1 VKRTLVLGALL
12 AAGLLSVAIAAQQA
26 PPPPPPPTANDVMVE
41 KVRDNL
47 YVLRGGFGGNTAAF
61 ITANGVVLVDTK
73 LPGWGQPLLQK
84 LKTITPKPV
93 TTVINTHWHFDHVSG
108 NVEMPANVEFVTHE
122 NTKTFMEQQ
131 NPVYQNFFTQHNGHG
146 MPTRTFRDT
155 MTLGSGSDRIE
166 LRYFGRAHTGGD
178 AFVIFPALR
187 IAHVGD
193 VFPNKGLPNIDK
205 DNGGS
210 GVAYADTIDKA
221 AKSLAGMTAIING
234 HADVQTTAAD
244 LREYGAFIRDFTT
257 AVRAAKEAGKTIDQF
272 VKEWKTPATY
282 KDYLA
287 ADAPT
292 GVPNISQADFARNA
306 ATVIWEE
313 LK

>member
-1 VKRTLVLGALL
+1 MKRTLVLGALL
-12 AAGLLSVAIAAQQA
+12 AAGLLSVAVAAQQT
-26 PPPPPPPTANDVMVE
+26 PPPTANDVMVE

-73 LPGWGQPLLQK
+73 LPGWGQPLLDT
-84 LKTITPKPV
+84 LKRLTPKPV

-122 NTKTFMEQQ
+122 NTKTSMEQQ
-131 NPVYQNFFTQHNGHG
+131 NRVYQNFFKQRDGHG
-146 MPTRTFRDT
+146 MPTKTFRDT

-193 VFPNKGLPNIDK
+193 VFPNKGLPAIDK

-221 AKSLAGMTAIING
+221 AKGLADMTALVNG
-234 HADVQTTAAD
+234 HADAQTTVAD
-244 LREYGAFIRDFTT
+244 LREYGAFIRDFTI
-257 AVRAAKEAGKTIDQF
+257 AVRAAKKSGKTVDQF
-272 VKEWKTPATY
+272 VKEWKTPANYTG
-282 KDYLA
+282 YLA

-292 GVPNISQADFARNA
+292 GVPDITQADFARNA

>member
-1 VKRTLVLGALL
+1 MKRTLVLGSLL
-12 AAGLLSVAIAAQQA
+12 AAGVLTVAAAAQQT
-26 PPPPPPPTANDVMVE
+26 PPPPTANDVMVE

-61 ITANGVVLVDTK
+61 ITASGIVLVDTK
-73 LPGWGQPLLQK
+73 LPGWGQPLLDT
-84 LKTITPKPV
+84 LNRLTPKPV

-122 NTKTFMEQQ
+122 NTKTAMEQQ
-131 NPVYQNFFTQHNGHG
+131 NPVYQNFFKQRNGHG

-187 IAHVGD
+187 IAHAGD
-193 VFPNKGLPNIDK
+193 VFPNKGLPNIDT

-210 GVAYADTIDKA
+210 GIAYADTIDRA
-221 AKSLAGMTAIING
+221 AKGLADMTAIITG
-234 HADVQTTAAD
+234 HGDAQTTAAD
-244 LREYGAFIRDFTT
+244 LREYGAFIREFTT
-257 AVRAAKEAGKTIDQF
+257 AVRAARKAGKTVDQF
-272 VKEWKTPATY
+272 VKEWKTPAKY
-282 KDYLA
+282 KGYAA

-292 GVPNISQADFARNA
+292 GVPNISQADFARSA
-306 ATVIWEE
+306 ATAIWEE
-313 LK
+313 LQ

>member
-1 VKRTLVLGALL
+1 MKRTLVLGALL
-12 AAGLLSVAIAAQQA
+12 AADLLSIAVAAQQA
-26 PPPPPPPTANDVMVE
+26 PPPTANDVMVE

-47 YVLRGGFGGNTAAF
+47 YVLRGGLGGHTAAF
-61 ITANGVVLVDTK
+61 VTANGVVLVDTK
-73 LPGWGQPLLQK
+73 LPGWGQPLLDT
-84 LKTITPKPV
+84 LKRLTPKPV

-122 NTKTFMEQQ
+122 NTKTSMERQ
-131 NPVYQNFFTQHNGHG
+131 NPVYQNFFKQRNGHG
-146 MPTRTFRDT
+146 MPTKTFRDT

-193 VFPNKGLPNIDK
+193 VFPNKGLPAIDR

-210 GVAYADTIDKA
+210 GVGYADTIDKA
-221 AKSLAGMTAIING
+221 AKGLADMTALVNG
-234 HADVQTTAAD
+234 HADAQTTVAD
-244 LREYGAFIRDFTT
+244 LREYGAFIRDFTI
-257 AVRAAKEAGKTIDQF
+257 AVRAAKKSGKTVDEF
-272 VKEWKTPATY
+272 VKEWKTPAKY
-282 KDYLA
+282 KGYLA

-292 GVPNISQADFARNA
+292 GVPDITQTDFARNA

>member
-1 VKRTLVLGALL
+1 MKLILVLGSLL
-12 AAGLLSVAIAAQQA
+12 AAGVLSVAIAAQQQQT
-26 PPPPPPPTANDVMVE
+26 PPTANDVMVE

-47 YVLRGGFGGNTAAF
+47 YVLRGGAGGNTAAF

-84 LKTITPKPV
+84 LKTLTPKPV
-93 TTVINTHWHFDHVSG
+93 TTVINTHSHFDHVSG
-108 NVEMPANVEFVTHE
+108 NVDMPANVEVVTHE
-122 NTKTFMEQQ
+122 NAKTYMEA
-131 NPVYQNFFTQHNGHG
+131 NPVYKTFFKNGHG

-155 MTLGSGSDRIE
+155 MTLGSGNDRIE
-166 LRYFGRAHTGGD
+166 LRYFGPAHTGGD

-187 IAHVGD
+187 IAHAGD
-193 VFPNKGLPNIDK
+193 VFPNKGMPIIDK

-210 GVAYADTIDKA
+210 GLDYADTIDKA
-221 AKSLAGMTAIING
+221 AKSLTGMTAIING
-234 HADVQTTAAD
+234 HADAQTTGAD
-244 LREYGAFIRDFTT
+244 LREYGAFVREFTT

-272 VKEWKTPATY
+272 VKEWKTPAKY

-292 GVPNISQADFARNA
+292 GLPNISQANFVRDT

-313 LK
+313 IK

>member
-1 VKRTLVLGALL
+1 LKRTLVLGALL
-12 AAGLLSVAIAAQQA
+12 AAGLLSVAAAAQQT
-26 PPPPPPPTANDVMVE
+26 PPPTANDVMVD
-41 KVRDNL
+41 KIRDNF
-47 YVLRGGFGGNTAAF
+47 YVLRGGLGGNTAAF

-73 LPGWGQPLLQK
+73 TPGWGQPLLDT
-84 LKTITPKPV
+84 LRTLTPKPV
-93 TTVINTHWHFDHVSG
+93 MTVINTHWHFDHVSG

-122 NTKTFMEQQ
+122 NTKTSMGQQ
-131 NPVYQNFFTQHNGHG
+131 NAVYQDFFKQHKGHG
-146 MPTRTFRDT
+146 MPTKTFRDT

-166 LRYFGRAHTGGD
+166 LRYFGRAHTRGD

-193 VFPNKGLPNIDK
+193 VFPNKGLPSIDK

-221 AKSLAGMTAIING
+221 AKGLADMTALVNG
-234 HADVQTTAAD
+234 HAAAQTTVAD

-257 AVRAAKEAGKTIDQF
+257 AVRAAKQSGKTIDQF
-272 VKEWKTPATY
+272 VKEWKTPAKY
-282 KDYLA
+282 KGYAA

-292 GVPNISQADFARNA
+292 GVPNITQAYFARNA
-306 ATVIWEE
+306 ATAIWEE

>member
-1 VKRTLVLGALL
+1 MKRTLVLGSLL
-12 AAGLLSVAIAAQQA
+12 AAGILTVAVVAQQA
-26 PPPPPPPTANDVMVE
+26 APPPTANDVTVE
-41 KVRDNL
+41 KVKDNL

-84 LKTITPKPV
+84 LNTITPKPV
-93 TTVINTHWHFDHVSG
+93 TTIINTHSHFDHVSG
-108 NVEMPANVEFVTHE
+108 NVDMPANVEVVTHQ
-122 NTKTFMEQQ
+122 NSKTYMEA
-131 NPVYQNFFTQHNGHG
+131 NPVYKTFFKNGHG

-155 MTLGSGSDRIE
+155 MTLGSGNDRIE
-166 LRYFGRAHTGGD
+166 LRYFGPAHTGGD
-178 AFVIFPALR
+178 AFVVFSALR
-187 IAHVGD
+187 IAHAGD
-193 VFPNKGLPNIDK
+193 VFPNKGLPLIDK

-210 GVAYADTIDKA
+210 GVAYADTIDRA
-221 AKSLAGMTAIING
+221 ATSLAAMTAIING
-234 HADVQTTAAD
+234 HADAQTTAAD
-244 LREYGAFIRDFTT
+244 LREYGAFIREFTT

-272 VKEWKTPATY
+272 VKEWKTPAKY

-292 GVPNISQADFARNA
+292 GLPNISQADFARNT

-313 LK
+313 IK

>member
-1 VKRTLVLGALL
+1 MKRTLVLGALL
-12 AAGLLSVAIAAQQA
+12 AASLLSVAVAAQQT
-26 PPPPPPPTANDVMVE
+26 PPPPTANDVMVE

-73 LPGWGQPLLQK
+73 LPGWGQPLLDT
-84 LKTITPKPV
+84 LKRLTPKPV

-122 NTKTFMEQQ
+122 NTKTSMEQQ
-131 NPVYQNFFTQHNGHG
+131 NPVYQNYFKQHNGHG
-146 MPTRTFRDT
+146 MPTKTFRDT

-178 AFVIFPALR
+178 AFVIFSA
-187 IAHVGD
+187 
-193 VFPNKGLPNIDK
+193 
-205 DNGGS
+205 
-210 GVAYADTIDKA
+210 
-221 AKSLAGMTAIING
+221 
-234 HADVQTTAAD
+234 

-257 AVRAAKEAGKTIDQF
+257 AVRAAKKSGKTVDQF
-272 VKEWKTPATY
+272 VKEWKTPAKY
-282 KDYLA
+282 KGYLA

-292 GVPNISQADFARNA
+292 GVPDITQTDFARNA

>member
-1 VKRTLVLGALL
+1 MKRTLVLGALL
-12 AAGLLSVAIAAQQA
+12 AADLLSIAVAAQQA
-26 PPPPPPPTANDVMVE
+26 PPPTANDVMVE

-47 YVLRGGFGGNTAAF
+47 YVLRGGLGGNTAAF
-61 ITANGVVLVDTK
+61 VTANGVVLVDTK
-73 LPGWGQPLLQK
+73 LPGWGQPLLDT
-84 LKTITPKPV
+84 LKRLTPKPV

-122 NTKTFMEQQ
+122 NTKTSMERQ
-131 NPVYQNFFTQHNGHG
+131 NPVYQNFFKQRNGHG
-146 MPTRTFRDT
+146 MPTKTFRDT

-193 VFPNKGLPNIDK
+193 VFPNKGLPAIDR

-210 GVAYADTIDKA
+210 GVGYADTIDKA
-221 AKSLAGMTAIING
+221 AKGLADMTALVNG
-234 HADVQTTAAD
+234 HADAQTTVAD
-244 LREYGAFIRDFTT
+244 LREYGAFIRDFTI
-257 AVRAAKEAGKTIDQF
+257 AVRAAKKSGKTVDEF
-272 VKEWKTPATY
+272 VKEWKTPAKY
-282 KDYLA
+282 KGYLA

-292 GVPNISQADFARNA
+292 GVPDITQTDFARNA

>member
-1 VKRTLVLGALL
+1 MKRTLVLASLL
-12 AAGLLSVAIAAQQA
+12 AAGVLTVAAAAQQT
-26 PPPPPPPTANDVMVE
+26 PPPPTANDVMVE

-61 ITANGVVLVDTK
+61 ITASGIVLVDTK
-73 LPGWGQPLLQK
+73 LPGWGRPLLDT
-84 LKTITPKPV
+84 LNRLTPKPV

-122 NTKTFMEQQ
+122 NTKTAMEQQ
-131 NPVYQNFFTQHNGHG
+131 NPVYQNFFKQRNGHG

-187 IAHVGD
+187 IAHAGD
-193 VFPNKGLPNIDK
+193 VVPNKGLPNIDT

-210 GVAYADTIDKA
+210 GIAYADTIDRA
-221 AKSLAGMTAIING
+221 AKGLADMTAIITG
-234 HADVQTTAAD
+234 HGDAQTTAAD
-244 LREYGAFIRDFTT
+244 LREYGAFIREFTT
-257 AVRAAKEAGKTIDQF
+257 AVRAARKAGKTVDQF
-272 VKEWKTPATY
+272 VKEWKTPAKY
-282 KDYLA
+282 KGYAA

-292 GVPNISQADFARNA
+292 GVPNISQADFARSA
-306 ATVIWEE
+306 ATAIWEE
-313 LK
+313 LQ

>member
-1 VKRTLVLGALL
+1 MKRTLVLGSLL
-12 AAGLLSVAIAAQQA
+12 AAGILTVAVVAQQA
-26 PPPPPPPTANDVMVE
+26 APAPTANDVTVE
-41 KVRDNL
+41 KMKDNL

-93 TTVINTHWHFDHVSG
+93 TTIINTHWHYDHVSG
-108 NVEMPANVEFVTHE
+108 NVEMPANVEVATHQ
-122 NTKTFMEQQ
+122 NTKAYMEA
-131 NPVYQNFFTQHNGHG
+131 NPVYKNFFKNGHG

-155 MTLGSGSDRIE
+155 MTLGSGNDRID

-178 AFVIFPALR
+178 AFVVFSALR

-193 VFPNKGLPNIDK
+193 VFPNKGMPAIDK

-210 GVAYADTIDKA
+210 GLAYADTIDKA
-221 AKSLAGMTAIING
+221 AKSLAGMTAIIKG
-234 HADVQTTAAD
+234 HADAKTTVAD
-244 LREYGAFIRDFTT
+244 LREYGAFIREFTT
-257 AVRAAKEAGKTIDQF
+257 AVGAAKTGGKTVDQF
-272 VKEWKTPATY
+272 VKEWKTPAKYTG
-282 KDYLA
+282 YLP

-292 GVPNISQADFARNA
+292 GVPGISQTDFVRNA

-313 LK
+313 IK

>member
-1 VKRTLVLGALL
+1 MRRTLVLGALL
-12 AAGLLSVAIAAQQA
+12 VAGLLSVAVAAQQT
-26 PPPPPPPTANDVMVE
+26 PPPPTANDVMVE
-41 KVRDNL
+41 KVRDNF

-73 LPGWGQPLLQK
+73 MPGWGQPLLDT
-84 LKTITPKPV
+84 LKRLTPKPV

-122 NTKTFMEQQ
+122 NTKTSMEQQ
-131 NPVYQNFFTQHNGHG
+131 NPVYQNYFKQHNGHG
-146 MPTRTFRDT
+146 MPTKTFRDT

-221 AKSLAGMTAIING
+221 AKGLADMTALING
-234 HADVQTTAAD
+234 HADAQTTVAD
-244 LREYGAFIRDFTT
+244 LREYGAFICDFTT
-257 AVRAAKEAGKTIDQF
+257 AVRAAKKSGKTVDQF
-272 VKEWKTPATY
+272 VKEWKTPAKY
-282 KDYLA
+282 KGYAA

-292 GVPNISQADFARNA
+292 GVPNITQAEFARNA
-306 ATVIWEE
+306 ATAIWEE
-313 LK
+313 IK

>member
-1 VKRTLVLGALL
+1 MKRTLVLGALL
-12 AAGLLSVAIAAQQA
+12 AAGLLSVAVAAQQA
-26 PPPPPPPTANDVMVE
+26 LPPPPTANDVMVE

-73 LPGWGQPLLQK
+73 LPGWGQPLLD
-84 LKTITPKPV
+84 TIKRLTPKPV

-131 NPVYQNFFTQHNGHG
+131 NPVYQNFFKQHNGHG
-146 MPTRTFRDT
+146 MPTKTFRDT
-155 MTLGSGSDRIE
+155 MTLGSGTDRIE

-178 AFVIFPALR
+178 AFVIFTALR

-210 GVAYADTIDKA
+210 GVAYADTIDRA
-221 AKSLAGMTAIING
+221 AKGLADMTAIITG
-234 HADVQTTAAD
+234 HGDAQTTAAD

-257 AVRAAKEAGKTIDQF
+257 AVRAARKAGKTVEQF
-272 VKEWKTPATY
+272 VKEWKTPAKY
-282 KDYLA
+282 KGYAA

-292 GVPNISQADFARNA
+292 GVPNISQADFARSA
-306 ATVIWEE
+306 ATAIWEE
-313 LK
+313 LQ

>member
-1 VKRTLVLGALL
+1 MKRTLVLGALL
-12 AAGLLSVAIAAQQA
+12 AADLLSIAVAAQQA
-26 PPPPPPPTANDVMVE
+26 PPPTANDVMVE

-47 YVLRGGFGGNTAAF
+47 YVLRGGLGGNTAAF
-61 ITANGVVLVDTK
+61 VTANGVVLVDTK
-73 LPGWGQPLLQK
+73 LPGWGQPLLDALKK
-84 LKTITPKPV
+84 LTPKPV

-122 NTKTFMEQQ
+122 NTKTSMERQ
-131 NPVYQNFFTQHNGHG
+131 NPVYQNFFKQRNGHG
-146 MPTRTFRDT
+146 MPTKTFRDT

-193 VFPNKGLPNIDK
+193 VFPNKGLPAIDR

-210 GVAYADTIDKA
+210 GVGYADTIDKA
-221 AKSLAGMTAIING
+221 AKGLADMTALVNG
-234 HADVQTTAAD
+234 HADAQTTVAD
-244 LREYGAFIRDFTT
+244 LREYGAFIRDFTI
-257 AVRAAKEAGKTIDQF
+257 AVRAAKKSGKTVDEF
-272 VKEWKTPATY
+272 VKEWKTPAKY
-282 KDYLA
+282 KGYLA

-292 GVPNISQADFARNA
+292 GVPDITQTDFARNA

>member
-1 VKRTLVLGALL
+1 MKRTLVLGALL
-12 AAGLLSVAIAAQQA
+12 AAGLLSVAAQQTQ
-26 PPPPPPPTANDVMVE
+26 PPPTANDVMVE

-73 LPGWGQPLLQK
+73 LPGWGQPLLDT
-84 LKTITPKPV
+84 LKRLTPKPV

-122 NTKTFMEQQ
+122 NTKTSMEQQ
-131 NPVYQNFFTQHNGHG
+131 NPVYQNFFKQHNGHG
-146 MPTRTFRDT
+146 MPTKTFRDT

-193 VFPNKGLPNIDK
+193 VFPNKGLPAIDK

-221 AKSLAGMTAIING
+221 AKGLADMTALVNG
-234 HADVQTTAAD
+234 HADAQTTVAD

-257 AVRAAKEAGKTIDQF
+257 AVRAAKKSGKTVDQF
-272 VKEWKTPATY
+272 VKEWKTPAKY
-282 KDYLA
+282 KGYLA

-292 GVPNISQADFARNA
+292 GVPDITQTDFARNV

>member
-1 VKRTLVLGALL
+1 MKRTLVLGSLL
-12 AAGLLSVAIAAQQA
+12 AAGVLTVAAAAQQT
-26 PPPPPPPTANDVMVE
+26 PPPPTANDVMVE

-61 ITANGVVLVDTK
+61 NTASGIVLVDTK
-73 LPGWGQPLLQK
+73 LPGWGRPLLDT
-84 LKTITPKPV
+84 LNRLTPKPV

-122 NTKTFMEQQ
+122 NTKTAMEQQ
-131 NPVYQNFFTQHNGHG
+131 NPVYQNFFKQRNGHG

-187 IAHVGD
+187 IAHAGD
-193 VFPNKGLPNIDK
+193 VFPNKGLPNIDT

-210 GVAYADTIDKA
+210 GIAYADTIDRA
-221 AKSLAGMTAIING
+221 AKGLADMTAIITG
-234 HADVQTTAAD
+234 HGDAQTTAAD
-244 LREYGAFIRDFTT
+244 LREYGAFIREFTT
-257 AVRAAKEAGKTIDQF
+257 AVRAARKAGKTVDQF
-272 VKEWKTPATY
+272 VKEWKTPAKY
-282 KDYLA
+282 KGYAA

-292 GVPNISQADFARNA
+292 GVPNISQADFARSA
-306 ATVIWEE
+306 ATAIWEE
-313 LK
+313 LQ